1 MEDASLCVWLPQRS
15 GMGLCEWSKLL
26 VLPMPTQQG
35 REGSAR
41 FRAAQPPRQFYLSEA
56 LGFRNAFL
64 LLNSSKASQQK
75 FPFLSF
81 TYMSF
86 FPEKQVTD
94 WI

>member
-1 MEDASLCVWLPQRS
+1 MASTALRVGVVRVAEAAGAAHANPAGQRGVCS
-15 GMGLCEWSKLL
+15 LQSC
-26 VLPMPTQQG
+26 PT
-35 REGSAR
+35 
-41 FRAAQPPRQFYLSEA
+41 SEA
-56 LGFRNAFL
+56 LLSVGGFRIQNALL